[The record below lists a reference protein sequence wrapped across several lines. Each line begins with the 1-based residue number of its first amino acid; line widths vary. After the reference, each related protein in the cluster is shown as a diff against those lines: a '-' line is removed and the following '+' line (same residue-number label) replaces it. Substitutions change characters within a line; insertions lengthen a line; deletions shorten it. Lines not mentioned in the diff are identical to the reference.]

1 VAFRAVDII
10 EKTRDNI
17 ELTQAELAFFCQGY
31 AKGEIPDYQMSAWL
45 MAVYF
50 NGLTTANLM
59 QLVDEMVH
67 SGDTLD
73 LSSIDGMVVDKHST
87 GGVGDKTSLVV
98 SPLVAACGVTIAKMS
113 GRGLGHTGG
122 TIDKLESIPGF
133 QTGLTTDQFLTAL
146 QTHQVAIVGQ
156 TKQMVGLDKLLYAL
170 RDVTATVPSIPL
182 IAASIMSKKLAS
194 GADGI
199 VLDVKVGNGSFMNDL
214 TQAKELA
221 TTMVKIGQHFGKQT
235 IAQLSDMNQPLGSAV
250 GNALEVEEAIQTL
263 KGHGP
268 EDFTQLCLSLATS
281 IVEVAGIQNARAVV
295 EDALASGKAYERF
308 ETFVAYQGGDL
319 TAFATRTTAPVVT
332 TVNAPRRGVV
342 SGFATKDVGRAAMLL
357 GAGRQTKD
365 DVIDM
370 AVGVMVKVKI
380 GQAVKPGDVL
390 FELHSKE
397 RRPDVEALLLSSV
410 TLSDTAANQPLLY
423 DVIR

>member
-1 VAFRAVDII
+1 MAFRAVDII
-10 EKTRDNI
+10 EKTRDHI

-50 NGLTTANLM
+50 NGLSDENLM

-73 LSSIDGMVVDKHST
+73 LSSIDGIVADKHST

-133 QTGLTTDQFLTAL
+133 QTGLTTDQFLRAL
-146 QTHQVAIVGQ
+146 KTHRVAIVGQ

-199 VLDVKVGNGSFMNDL
+199 VLDVKVGNGSFMNDID
-214 TQAKELA
+214 QAKELA
-221 TTMVKIGQHFGKQT
+221 STMVKIGQHFGKQT
-235 IAQLSDMNQPLGSAV
+235 MAQLSDMNQPLGSAV
-250 GNALEVEEAIQTL
+250 GNALEVDEAIQTL

-268 EDFTQLCLSLATS
+268 KDFTELCLSLATS
-281 IVEVAGIQNARAVV
+281 IVDVAGIQNARAVV
-295 EDALASGKAYERF
+295 EEALASGKAYQQF

-319 TAFATRTTAPVVT
+319 NAFQHRSKAAVVT
-332 TVNAPRRGVV
+332 SIPAPRDGVIA
-342 SGFATKDVGRAAMLL
+342 GFATKDIGRAAMLL

-370 AVGVMVKVKI
+370 AVGLLVKVKI
-380 GQAVKPGDVL
+380 GQRVQQGDVL
-390 FELHSKE
+390 FELHANQP
-397 RRPDVEALLLSSV
+397 RPDVEALLLDSV
-410 TLSDTAANQPLLY
+410 TMADQADPQPLLY

>member
-10 EKTRDNI
+10 EKTRDNQ

-31 AKGEIPDYQMSAWL
+31 VNGEIPDYQMSAWL

-50 NGLTTANLM
+50 NGLSKANLM
-59 QLVDEMVH
+59 QLVEEMVH

-73 LSSIDGMVVDKHST
+73 LSSIEGVTVDKHST

-133 QTGLTTDQFLTAL
+133 QTGLTTKEFLTAL
-146 QTHQVAIVGQ
+146 QEHKVAIVGQ
-156 TKQMVGLDKLLYAL
+156 TKNMVALDKMFYAL

-194 GADGI
+194 GADAI

-214 TQAKELA
+214 DQARELA
-221 TTMVKIGQHFGKQT
+221 RTMVEIGNHFGKTT
-235 IAQLSDMNQPLGSAV
+235 IAELTDMNQPLGFAV
-250 GNALEVEEAIQTL
+250 GNALEVEEAINTL
-263 KGHGP
+263 LGKGP
-268 EDFTQLCLSLATS
+268 KDFTELCITLATS
-281 IVEVAGIQNARAVV
+281 VCEVAGIANARDVV
-295 EDALASGKAYERF
+295 EEALQSGKAYERF
-308 ETFVAYQGGDL
+308 QTFVTYQGGDL
-319 TAFATRTTAPVVT
+319 AAFAKRAPAPVITQVLAT
-332 TVNAPRRGVV
+332 T
-342 SGFATKDVGRAAMLL
+342 SGMIAAFDTKEVGRSAMLL

-370 AVGVMVKVKI
+370 AVGILVHGKI
-380 GQAVKPGDVL
+380 GERVQAGDVL
-390 FELHSKE
+390 YTVHANKRNLE
-397 RRPDVEALLLSSV
+397 VETMLLDTV
-410 TLSDTAANQPLLY
+410 TIADKATPNRLIY
-423 DVIR
+423 EVIR

>member
-1 VAFRAVDII
+1 
-10 EKTRDNI
+10 
-17 ELTQAELAFFCQGY
+17 
-31 AKGEIPDYQMSAWL
+31 
-45 MAVYF
+45 
-50 NGLTTANLM
+50 
-59 QLVDEMVH
+59 
-67 SGDTLD
+67 
-73 LSSIDGMVVDKHST
+73 
-87 GGVGDKTSLVV
+87 
-98 SPLVAACGVTIAKMS
+98 
-113 GRGLGHTGG
+113 
-122 TIDKLESIPGF
+122 
-133 QTGLTTDQFLTAL
+133 
-146 QTHQVAIVGQ
+146 VAIVGQ

-410 TLSDTAANQPLLY
+410 TLSDTAAKQPLLY